1 VIEEGA
7 FEKFKSDL
15 AQSKEEY
22 NKRFAKLQ
30 EQQKLHE
37 QQRIKKLQDL

>member
-1 VIEEGA
+1 
-7 FEKFKSDL
+7 L
-15 AQSKEEY
+15 AQRKEEY

-37 QQRIKKLQDL
+37 SQKAKKLQDLQLLE